1 MRKNITITQFKEEMC
16 KCTSSNVLE
25 KIIELFKQDKFVP
38 RFLTK
43 RLRSSPDF
51 MKDLIDINPEA
62 YRYVCGELVHDTD
75 FARYTVEKAGTSLFY
90 MGEKH
95 RQNRDIVLAAVSE
108 NGDAFY
114 HSRGAFFDDLQ
125 IVLTSILTCQEFPT
139 HIFKPTFSN
148 ETIPKHLEDIPVCY
162 YIHPDLYEH
171 PDVIRAAE
179 IYNSQDKTLLN
190 YFRKAIAVGVPIT
203 GGLDLIIKKFSTFY
217 CADLGGDN
225 FAVEDWLEEPNLI
238 AKLLESN
245 PELGDFDLVSLD
257 TKYSSENADVFTR
270 TYLTS
275 PDSCAILVYH

>member
-1 MRKNITITQFKEEMC
+1 MSKHITIEKFKEEMYN
-16 KCTSSNVLE
+16 CTSKNVLE
-25 KIIELFKQDKFVP
+25 KIIEMYREDRFIL

-43 RLRSSPDF
+43 RIRSSPNI

-62 YRYVCGELVHDTD
+62 YRYVCGELIKDTE
-75 FARYTVEKAGTSLFY
+75 FARYTVQKDGKTLYY
-90 MGEKH
+90 MSEKH

-114 HSRGAFFDDLQ
+114 HSRGSFFDDLQ
-125 IVLTSILTCQEFPT
+125 IVLTSIFTCQEFPT
-139 HIFKPTFSN
+139 HIFKPYFSN

-162 YIHPDLYEH
+162 YIDPILHEH

-203 GGLDLIIKKFSTFY
+203 GDLDLIIEKFGTLY
-217 CADLGGDN
+217 CADLGGNN
-225 FAVEDWLEEPNLI
+225 FEVEDWLNEPDLI
-238 AKLLESN
+238 SKLLESN
-245 PELGDFDLVSLD
+245 PELGDFNLVSLE
-257 TKYSSENADVFTR
+257 TKYSSENPNPFTR

-275 PDSCAILVYH
+275 PDKCVLLVYK